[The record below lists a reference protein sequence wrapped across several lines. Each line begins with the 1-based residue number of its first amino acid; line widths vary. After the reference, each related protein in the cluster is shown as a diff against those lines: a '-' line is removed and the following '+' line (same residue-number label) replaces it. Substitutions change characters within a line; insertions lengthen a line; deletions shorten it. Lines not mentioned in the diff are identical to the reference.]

1 MEHVEV
7 SAQSFPGVLGA
18 ARGSEEWAIAA
29 LWRDLHPRLLRYLRV
44 MLAASDVED
53 VASEIWLEVAAGLSR
68 FDGEWDAFRGW
79 VFTIAR
85 LRVIDTRR
93 RAHRRRTTAVEQQE
107 ITRLLDAR
115 LPASPRGS
123 SAELEAALGWLRR
136 LPHDQA
142 EVLLLR
148 VLADLSCEQV
158 AEVIGKRSGA
168 VRALQHRAAKRLR
181 EEMNDAGV
189 TPGGSRTLWEGDD
202 ALSA

>member
-1 MEHVEV
+1 
-7 SAQSFPGVLGA
+7 
-18 ARGSEEWAIAA
+18 
-29 LWRDLHPRLLRYLRV
+29 V

-53 VASEIWLEVAAGLSR
+53 AASDVWLEVAVGLGR
-68 FDGEWDAFRGW
+68 FDGGWDAFRGW

-85 LRVIDTRR
+85 LRVIDARR
-93 RAHRRRTTAVEQQE
+93 RARRRRTTALEQHD

-115 LPASPRGS
+115 PGARRDADR
-123 SAELEAALGWLRR
+123 AELAAALGWLRR
-136 LPHDQA
+136 LPREQA

-168 VRALQHRAAKRLR
+168 VRALQHRAVRRLR
-181 EEMNDAGV
+181 EEMLDAGV
-189 TPGGSRTLWEGDD
+189 TPEGTRALWESDD